1 MTTDAGIYGTYNFQY
16 PRMTDEE
23 VWAFLETPE
32 AQDIYLATCGND
44 QIPHCTTIWVYIY
57 EGKIYFNC
65 FAKPLKKKVRNI
77 MENPNVC
84 LTAAVTPN
92 GDGNQVYGAAIT
104 GVAKVVDDQDLI
116 AAVQAH
122 IRRRA
127 EAAQAE
133 GVRPRPTSSWAHI
146 MRDLEHLWVE
156 ITPTKILSWDKR
168 KRPQVLEAAGQS
180 AK

>member
-1 MTTDAGIYGTYNFQY
+1 MIRRP
-16 PRMTDEE
+16 PRSTLSSSSAASD
-23 VWAFLETPE
+23 VYKR
-32 AQDIYLATCGND
+32 QVYLATCGND
-44 QIPHCTTIWVYIY
+44 HIPHCTTIWVYIY
-57 EGKIYFNC
+57 EGKIFFNC

-122 IRRRA
+122 IRHRA

-133 GVRPRPTSSWAHI
+133 GTRPRPSSPWANI

-168 KRPQVLEAAGQS
+168 KRPQVLESAGSS
-180 AK
+180 AR